1 MTTWLRDQSNGCRR
15 DWFWIFD
22 LFWNLLREALQRAFN
37 FAVLGRFYHDIGI
50 KDFSEK
56 FVSDYYHSHNY
67 FHSRKK
73 RFFNYMMQFR
83 LLATRGLLDTRSLN
97 VREGTDFKIKIYH
110 GKRLNILMLKCD
122 LKNTHRGVTCVFKC

>member
-37 FAVLGRFYHDIGI
+37 FAVLERFYHDIGI

-56 FVSDYYHSHNY
+56 FVSIIIHTIISTHAK
-67 FHSRKK
+67 S
-73 RFFNYMMQFR
+73 
-83 LLATRGLLDTRSLN
+83 ASLITWCSSASWPLE
-97 VREGTDFKIKIYH
+97 V
-110 GKRLNILMLKCD
+110 C
-122 LKNTHRGVTCVFKC
+122 